1 MFDYSLSLSYET
13 PMNASGPSQHE
24 ADVQRRMDLVV
35 NVVCAFIGNN
45 KIDKS
50 ELSGLIDTVNLALTR
65 LSDDPAEAAPPPA
78 LVPAVPV
85 KKSVTPDFIICLEDG
100 RKFRSLKRH
109 LRTLGMSPDEYRRKW
124 GLPPDYPMVAPTY
137 SEARSLLA
145 KKVGLGNKAK
155 AAASKVKGRS
165 VKTASSARAS
175 KK

>member
-1 MFDYSLSLSYET
+1 MTATDRVK
-13 PMNASGPSQHE
+13 HE
-24 ADVQRRMDLVV
+24 GDVQRRMDLVV

-65 LSDDPAEAAPPPA
+65 LSDDPPEVAAVPV

-85 KKSVTPDFIICLEDG
+85 KKSVTPDFVICLEDG
-100 RKFRSLKRH
+100 KKFRSLKRH
-109 LRTLGMSPDEYRRKW
+109 LKTLGLTPDEYRRKW

-145 KKVGLGNKAK
+145 KKVGLGNRAK